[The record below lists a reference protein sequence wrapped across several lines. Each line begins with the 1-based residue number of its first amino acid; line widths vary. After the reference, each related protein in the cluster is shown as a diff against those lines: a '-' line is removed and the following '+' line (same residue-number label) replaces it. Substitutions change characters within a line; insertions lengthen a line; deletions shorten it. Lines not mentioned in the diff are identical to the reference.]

1 MNVAACLRRDLAER
15 AQKFALANAL
25 PHSLSYG
32 EAPSVCFSPY
42 EQDLR
47 HGNFLEASFRAIQS
61 NPDWRRR
68 LEKVHTLGRRSLPQT
83 DRGRWME
90 LDTCASSDALL
101 MNIFCYPGIARSQKV
116 RSLLRIQP
124 DSVPKFGYR
133 ARVPLANGKFDRT
146 EVDLRWGN
154 LLVEA
159 KLTESDFQTA
169 KKDGL
174 VRYRDFGDV
183 FDEERLPQSEDR
195 YLSYQLIRNVLAA
208 HALQCSFCVL
218 IDERRSD
225 LAEAWYALMR
235 CVKPVELRTELRIL
249 TWQELA
255 EAAPSKLLFFLDMKY
270 GIRSRRKS

>member
-32 EAPSVCFSPY
+32 EAPRVCFSPY

-83 DRGRWME
+83 ERGRWME